1 MRERKMIKR
10 FGAAFTAFAV
20 VSSLGSI
27 AAFAD
32 DDVMPDVS
40 IEITQDDVT
49 SVEDAAQAD
58 VKKILPEEEE
68 NVQEPIAQTA
78 EAGQVVL
85 QDAKATIPAD
95 GNVFKIVVPYSG
107 VPSGAQTT
115 WMAYKADTAETPL
128 GNLTIEYVNQD
139 VTASTVTFYVKSKA
153 AAVNADN
160 IKDEGKVVI
169 KVGGTNS
176 VAAAK
181 VVDLATAE
189 IVTAPDVMPGDLNGS
204 TDIDTQ
210 DGQIL
215 LRGISGTAELTED
228 QLAAG
233 DVNGN
238 GEIDPNDGQQLLKK
252 ISDPNYE
259 FVAM

>member
-85 QDAKATIPAD
+85 QDATATIPAD

-189 IVTAPDVMPGDLNGS
+189 IVTAPDVMYG
-204 TDIDTQ
+204 DID
-210 DGQIL
+210 GNERIN
-215 LRGISGTAELTED
+215 ISDVIAVFNFSNGTPADEQQTK
-228 QLAAG
+228 AA
-233 DVNGN
+233 DVDGN
-238 GEIDPNDGQQLLKK
+238 GRIN
-252 ISDPNYE
+252 ISDVILIFNRSNGDNTPFPVE
-259 FVAM
+259 

>member
-1 MRERKMIKR
+1 M
-10 FGAAFTAFAV
+10 
-20 VSSLGSI
+20 
-27 AAFAD
+27 
-32 DDVMPDVS
+32 
-40 IEITQDDVT
+40 
-49 SVEDAAQAD
+49 
-58 VKKILPEEEE
+58 PEEEE

-189 IVTAPDVMPGDLNGS
+189 IVTAPDVMPGDFDNNGTVTMSDAIAIYRIAMRKAEPQDDTQRAAADFDGNGS
-204 TDIDTQ
+204 ITMSDAI
-210 DGQIL
+210 
-215 LRGISGTAELTED
+215 
-228 QLAAG
+228 AA
-233 DVNGN
+233 
-238 GEIDPNDGQQLLKK
+238 
-252 ISDPNYE
+252 YR
-259 FVAM
+259 VAMHKA